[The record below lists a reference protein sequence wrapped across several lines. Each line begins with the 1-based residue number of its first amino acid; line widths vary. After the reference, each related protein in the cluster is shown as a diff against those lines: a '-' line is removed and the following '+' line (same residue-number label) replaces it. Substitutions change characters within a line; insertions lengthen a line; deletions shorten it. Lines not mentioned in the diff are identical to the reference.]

1 MFIHPSSTLME
12 AFPTANILP
21 LSASVSVC
29 EGGEE
34 SLTRI
39 KLLFLS
45 WVRVRERQRERAD
58 GQLEGAE
65 GIIHPSVGS
74 LSPSYLCLVL
84 TAFWSTALVQ
94 KECVC
99 GQNKALQWFPIL

>member
-1 MFIHPSSTLME
+1 ME

-45 WVRVRERQRERAD
+45 WVRVRKRES
-58 GQLEGAE
+58 E
-65 GIIHPSVGS
+65 
-74 LSPSYLCLVL
+74 L
-84 TAFWSTALVQ
+84 TAS
-94 KECVC
+94 
-99 GQNKALQWFPIL
+99 